1 MSGWN
6 PVKVHIYSMA
16 DGEKVI
22 QTFTGEAIRKGS
34 ALYVRYEEE
43 EQVPG
48 GSKTRNTIKVTEHSL
63 KLIRHGGVESEQ
75 NFELGQRLPGFYKSP
90 YTSFALSTDTKKL
103 EISTAG
109 MSAKLAFRYDLYMF
123 EEKSGHF
130 DISMEIQEEL

>member
-1 MSGWN
+1 M
-6 PVKVHIYSMA
+6 
-16 DGEKVI
+16 
-22 QTFTGEAIRKGS
+22 
-34 ALYVRYEEE
+34 
-43 EQVPG
+43 
-48 GSKTRNTIKVTEHSL
+48 

-123 EEKSGHF
+123 EEKSGRF
-130 DISMEIQEEL
+130 DISMEIQEEH